1 MALDWWVRLLRHL
14 MARLCGGTRAGIA
27 SGSLHQIAV
36 PCLGLN
42 FEGLQNGSILAAPH
56 RSSVIEVDFLL
67 SPRSLS
73 ILVTRALGFGFGL
86 LLFVAFLVCAC
97 RPGVRARYRVFYFA
111 TLVIHVRRP
120 GGWACVW
127 ARRPRARA
135 GARAF
140 YSRDACNL
148 CSLPGWP
155 GLFSIL

>member
-14 MARLCGGTRAGIA
+14 MARLCGGTRARIA

-56 RSSVIEVDFLL
+56 RSSVVEVDFLL

-73 ILVTRALGFGFGL
+73 ILVALAVGFGFGL

-97 RPGVRARYRVFYFA
+97 RPGVRARSRVFYF
-111 TLVIHVRRP
+111 
-120 GGWACVW
+120 
-127 ARRPRARA
+127 
-135 GARAF
+135 
-140 YSRDACNL
+140 RDARNL
-148 CSLPGWP
+148 CSSPGRP
-155 GLFSIL
+155 GLFSILCFPLRSSCGLVARACGLGPVFCLFSRRS